1 MNVSRESAA
10 ITWACHTLIGENREN
25 THKNTH
31 TKKNKHRPLGISLYE
46 NIIKHFGSNP
56 KRVNVTWAVS
66 KTFWKIPN
74 NTSLVIRYEQKL
86 WEFPDNDQSTR
97 CVLQNHCIE
106 AATLDCKRLIK
117 FINTKRKNHQNTLR
131 KHYLRNLGARNCLWT
146 TDTWSKEV

>member
-1 MNVSRESAA
+1 MPPDPEDVHLGQVRRQRSTLQADSWIGFLLA
-10 ITWACHTLIGENREN
+10 HT
-25 THKNTH
+25 KTH
-31 TKKNKHRPLGISLYE
+31 THKKNKHRPLGISLYE

-106 AATLDCKRLIK
+106 AATLDCKRLIE

-131 KHYLRNLGARNCLWT
+131 KHYLRNLGARNCL
-146 TDTWSKEV
+146 